1 VNVCIIPARD
11 GSKRIPKKNI
21 REFCG
26 KPMIAHSIEAAKT
39 AGVFEHIIV
48 TTDSDDIAD
57 VARQYGA
64 EVPFARPPELADD
77 HATTDEV
84 IVHALRSLT
93 SQGVDM
99 EFACCLYATAPFAQ
113 PEYIKKGLS
122 LLQVSGAT
130 SGFSVTTFPFPILR
144 GLKVNDAGALEMI
157 WPEHRL
163 TRSQDLPEAYHDAG
177 QFYWVNVE
185 KYSDAPRIYADDA
198 VPIILPR
205 HLVQDI
211 DTCEDW
217 TRAEIMYKTLQGQAG

>member
-1 VNVCIIPARD
+1 MNVCIIPARG

-26 KPMIAHSIEAAKT
+26 KPMIAYSIEAAK
-39 AGVFEHIIV
+39 AAEVFERIIV

-57 VARQYGA
+57 IARQYGA

-77 HATTDEV
+77 HATTDDV
-84 IVHALRSLT
+84 IVHALTCLK
-93 SQGVDM
+93 SQGADM
-99 EFACCLYATAPFAQ
+99 EFACCLYATAPFVR
-113 PEYIKKGLS
+113 PEYLKKGLS
-122 LLQVSGAT
+122 LLQASGAT
-130 SGFSVTTFPFPILR
+130 TGFSVTTFPFPILR
-144 GLKVNDAGALEMI
+144 GLKVNDAGSLEMI

-163 TRSQDLPEAYHDAG
+163 TRSQDLPEAVHDAG

-185 KYSDAPRIYADDA
+185 KYLDAPRLYSADA

-211 DTCEDW
+211 DTYEDW
-217 TRAEIMYKTLQGQAG
+217 TRAEIMYKTLQGQAE